1 MDWGGHGVLSLPDE
15 LLMDSGGGTVIG
27 VYQAAIQFQTHGHTV
42 LVTIRGS
49 QNKTKGCGH
58 RKGAVGG
65 KDGRGRREMR
75 ELG

>member
-1 MDWGGHGVLSLPDE
+1 MESIRLQYSSKPWP
-15 LLMDSGGGTVIG
+15 
-27 VYQAAIQFQTHGHTV
+27 HTV